1 MNAVRVGLVVPSSNT
16 TMETEIPAMLHARES
31 IRPERFTFHSSRMR
45 MKHVTPD
52 ELKAMDEDS
61 LRCAAE
67 LADARVKVLAYACL
81 VAIMA
86 QGHGYHCV
94 SQDRLTATVAAEGG
108 GDTPVVTSAGALV
121 TALKHLGAKKVVLV
135 APYMQDLTDTVISYI
150 ENEGIQVIDSVALE
164 EPDNLKVGL
173 LDPAN
178 LLGYV
183 KNLNTDDADA
193 IVLSACVQ
201 MPSLPALDEV
211 QQHYDIP
218 VVTAASATVWEI
230 LRNLGLETVVPGAGK
245 LLSGNQGL

>member
-1 MNAVRVGLVVPSSNT
+1 MNAIRVGLVVPSSNT

-31 IRPERFTFHSSRMR
+31 TLPERFSFHSSRMR
-45 MKHVTPD
+45 MKHVTPE
-52 ELKAMDEDS
+52 ELKAMDDDS

-86 QGHGYHCV
+86 QGNGYHCV
-94 SQDRLTATVAAEGG
+94 SQERLSNTVAAEGG
-108 GDTPVVTSAGALV
+108 GDAPVVTSAGALV
-121 TALKHLGAKKVVLV
+121 SALHHLGAKKIVLV
-135 APYMQDLTDTVISYI
+135 APYMRELTDTVISYI
-150 ENEGIQVIDSVALE
+150 ENEGIKVIDSVALE

-178 LLGYV
+178 LTGYV
-183 KNLNTDDADA
+183 KNLNTAHADA

-211 QQHYDIP
+211 QRQYDIP
-218 VVTAASATVWEI
+218 VLTAASATVWEI
-230 LRNLGLETVVPGAGK
+230 LRNLGLDTVVPGAGK
-245 LLSGNQGL
+245 LLSGE